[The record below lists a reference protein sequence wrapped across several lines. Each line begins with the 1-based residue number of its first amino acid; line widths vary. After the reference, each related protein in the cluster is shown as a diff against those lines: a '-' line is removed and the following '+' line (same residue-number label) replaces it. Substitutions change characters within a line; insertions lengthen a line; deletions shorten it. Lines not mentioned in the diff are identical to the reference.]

1 MLRQKSSKTARAELV
16 PRARVAELKGVSRA
30 AVTAACKDD
39 GPLAQAVRGTKVDLN
54 DPAAIVWL
62 SEPQRGPDGAAQA
75 AEAGPGPTKAQMLE
89 LSRRK
94 RAAEAEKLE
103 LQNAQTRGSLISR
116 ELVKTHIFGGQ
127 EFLSKRLLGDAA
139 KSIASK
145 VFNSVRAKGTLEE
158 AQRIVRDEI
167 SKQLRATK
175 DKQVRL
181 LLRPDEKAPRSART
195 AARKRARKAAKK

>member
-1 MLRQKSSKTARAELV
+1 MAKAELV
-16 PRARVAELKGVSRA
+16 SRARVAELKGVSRA

-54 DPAAIVWL
+54 DPASIVWL

-103 LQNAQTRGSLISR
+103 LQNAQTPRQSHLARAR
-116 ELVKTHIFGGQ
+116 EDAHLRRPG
-127 EFLSKRLLGDAA
+127 FLSKRLLGDAA

-181 LLRPDEKAPRSART
+181 LLRPDEKAPRTART